1 MSRNEK
7 YQFFVE
13 GECEKKLIDELK
25 KQQTMIVSGRV
36 NVFNVT
42 QNELPNALLANLSN
56 RTVVILVFDT
66 DRQDAITLRKNI
78 QKLRKYR
85 NVKDIWCVMQVRNLE
100 DELVSA
106 TDVREIKE
114 LFDCKSNSDFKRDFL
129 KEKKLMEKLKRHSF
143 NFGLFWNKKP
153 SGVFSEFENCGN
165 RVKLHN
171 KN

>member
-114 LFDCKSNSDFKRDFL
+114 LFDCKSN
-129 KEKKLMEKLKRHSF
+129 
-143 NFGLFWNKKP
+143 
-153 SGVFSEFENCGN
+153 
-165 RVKLHN
+165 
-171 KN
+171 